1 MYILGISAYY
11 HDSAACLIKDGTIV
25 AAVQEERFSRIKNDA
40 SFPEEAIKYCLS
52 AAGIAL
58 TEVDH
63 VVFYEKPFLKF
74 ERLLDTI
81 FAFAP
86 YGLRAYLKAMPI
98 WIKDKLFTKGNI
110 SKALQQIDQNWK
122 YREGALLFCEHHFS
136 HAASAFFVSPF
147 EKAAILTVDGA
158 GEWVTSSIA
167 VGHGNNISRI
177 KHINFPHSLGLLYSA
192 FTYYLGFK
200 VNCDEYKVMGL
211 APYGK
216 PVYSSL
222 IYKCLVDVK
231 ADGSFRINMNFFNYA
246 AGLTMVNQNF
256 VKLFGNKIRQKDE
269 TITKFH
275 MDVAASIQNVT
286 EEILL
291 RIAWDI
297 KAKTGCE
304 NLCMAG
310 GVALNCVANGK
321 LLRSGIFKNIWVQ
334 PAAGDAGGA
343 VGAAMFVYYQH
354 LQNKRQAGNENQ
366 MQQMLLGPEFN
377 VKEIEE
383 TLNKLNI
390 RYHKLNPDN
399 YLKTVAGKIA
409 EGMVVGWFSGRME
422 FGPRALGARSI
433 LADPRDPGMQSKLN
447 LKIKFRESFRP
458 FAPAV
463 LQKYCHVYFNL
474 RVASP
479 YMLFT
484 APVSQGQLDGDED
497 DSFAVGVNTLNE
509 VRTTI
514 PAVTHVD
521 YSARVQTVD
530 ELNGSFY
537 HLLQAFYLVT
547 GCPMLINTSFNVMDE
562 PIVCTPDDA
571 VSCFLKTDMDLL
583 AFENILIYKSENL
596 NIH

>member
-11 HDSAACLIKDGTIV
+11 HDSAACLVKDGTIV

-40 SFPEEAIKYCLS
+40 SFPESAIKYCLS

-86 YGLRAYLKAMPI
+86 HGLRAYLKAMPI
-98 WIKDKLFTKGNI
+98 WIKDKLFTRGNI

-122 YREGALLFCEHHFS
+122 EREGGLLFCEHHSS
-136 HAASAFFVSPF
+136 HAASAFFASPF

-167 VGHGNNISRI
+167 VGHGNNTNRI
-177 KHINFPHSLGLLYSA
+177 KYINFPHSIGLLYSA

-216 PVYSSL
+216 PVYRSL

-246 AGLTMVNQNF
+246 SGLTMVNQNF
-256 VKLFGNKIRQKDE
+256 VKLFGNKIRAKDE

-291 RIAWDI
+291 KIARDI

-343 VGAAMFVYYQH
+343 VGAALFIYYQH
-354 LQNKRQAGNENQ
+354 LQNKRKIGDENQ
-366 MQQMLLGPEFN
+366 MQQMLLGPAFSAE
-377 VKEIEE
+377 EIAH

-390 RYHKLNPDN
+390 RYHKLNPDS
-399 YLKTVAGKIA
+399 YLKTVAEKIA
-409 EGMVVGWFSGRME
+409 DGMVVGWFSGRME

-433 LADPRDPGMQSKLN
+433 LADPRDPGMQLKLN

-484 APVSQGQLDGDED
+484 APVSQWQLDGDED
-497 DSFAVGVNTLNE
+497 DSFAVGVATLKE

-547 GCPMLINTSFNVMDE
+547 GCPILINTSFNVMDE
-562 PIVCTPDDA
+562 PIVCTPEDA